1 MNKEELKKLPLTA
14 FNETSWLKP
23 SLIIFANLIFMAK
36 GILLFIASIASRDG
50 GAKVLNLI
58 YPEQS
63 QLYIAI
69 ALSVIPLV
77 TLVMLTI
84 GEVEDYLKVKK
95 ALFIACSMQLAA
107 EVSFSVSQLFEVKH
121 FFNSPQVKV
130 IFLQV
135 ILIICLLLSKRSI
148 AYFEQ
153 LSKEKALLKEDS

>member
-14 FNETSWLKP
+14 FNENSWLKP

-36 GILLFIASIASRDG
+36 GLLLFIASIASRDG
-50 GAKVLNLI
+50 GAKVLNII

-69 ALSVIPLV
+69 ALSIIPLA
-77 TLVMLTI
+77 TLIMLTV
-84 GEVEDYLKVKK
+84 GEVEDNLKVKK

-107 EVSFSVSQLFEVKH
+107 ELSFLVSQLFEVKH
-121 FFNSPQVKV
+121 FLNSPQLKV
-130 IFLQV
+130 IIVQF
-135 ILIICLLLSKRSI
+135 ILLALLMLSKRSR

-153 LSKEKALLKEDS
+153 LSQSKALLKEDS